1 MKRLLFEIAK
11 LKAKARKAKE
21 FLKMYKLWC
30 KTLNKT
36 AEIKWAEVYPICESP
51 YKTGFYACPHTSKN
65 CLSCPYV
72 KKQDCPLCG
81 EKMQDKKFC
90 FNPLCRNYDD

>member
-21 FLKMYKLWC
+21 FFRMFLIWC
-30 KTLNKT
+30 KTLDNV
-36 AEIKWAEVYPICESP
+36 AQHKWEELYPVCESP
-51 YKTGFYACPHTSKN
+51 YKTGFYACPQTSKN

-72 KKQDCPLCG
+72 KKPV
-81 EKMQDKKFC
+81 
-90 FNPLCRNYDD
+90 